1 MAWSVFARAA
11 ARGHDD
17 AARPDRKEASSTT
30 PSPDRIEA
38 AIRAAGKR
46 PPDTDT
52 QANKK
57 AYSERVSNQLAP
69 AIAAEL
75 QERGLRGCRPLPAI
89 AGKKR
94 GSERRIAGGLG
105 DKKVDV
111 TYATE
116 HAGLVLAISVKT
128 ISWRDQKTKNFQ
140 QNLQNRKADLVFEV
154 TTLHKRFPYSVV
166 GGLLFLYEDARTDNK
181 GSETRIST
189 FARAHQLLKM
199 FNNRSGTRNED
210 TKFEYLAIGVYKDDP
225 VAYELY
231 EAGEPARRISFASL
245 LEKLLVS
252 VAERNPED
260 FVYERGRLLRPRD
273 LGFANDSEA

>member
-1 MAWSVFARAA
+1 M
-11 ARGHDD
+11 
-17 AARPDRKEASSTT
+17 
-30 PSPDRIEA
+30 
-38 AIRAAGKR
+38 
-46 PPDTDT
+46 
-52 QANKK
+52 
-57 AYSERVSNQLAP
+57 AP

-75 QERGLRGCRPLPAI
+75 QERGLRDCQPLPAG

-128 ISWRDQKTKNFQ
+128 ISWRDRKTKNFQ
-140 QNLQNRKADLVFEV
+140 KNLQNRKADLVFEV

-166 GGLLFLYEDARTDNK
+166 GGVLFLYEDARTDNK
-181 GSETRIST
+181 GSQARIST

-199 FNNRSGTRNED
+199 FNRRSGTRNED
-210 TKFEYLAIGVYKDDP
+210 TKFEHLAIGVYKNDP
-225 VAYELY
+225 VTYELY
-231 EAGEPARRISFASL
+231 EAGEPTRQISFASFI
-245 LEKLLVS
+245 EKLLVA

-260 FVYERGRLLRPRD
+260 FVYEHGRLLRPRD
-273 LGFANDSEA
+273 LGLAHDSEL

>member
-1 MAWSVFARAA
+1 MTMN
-11 ARGHDD
+11 
-17 AARPDRKEASSTT
+17 ARPDGKKTSSTT
-30 PSPDRIEA
+30 PNPDRIEA

-46 PPDTDT
+46 PPEIDT

-75 QERGLRGCRPLPAI
+75 RERGLGGCQPHPPI
-89 AGKKR
+89 AGKRR

-111 TYATE
+111 TFATE

-140 QNLQNRKADLVFEV
+140 KNLQNRKADLVFEV

-166 GGLLFLYEDARTDNK
+166 GGLLLLYEDARTDNR
-181 GSETRIST
+181 GSQTRIST

-210 TKFEYLAIGVYKDDP
+210 TKFECLAVGVYKDDP

-231 EAGEPARRISFASL
+231 EAGEPTRQI
-245 LEKLLVS
+245 
-252 VAERNPED
+252 
-260 FVYERGRLLRPRD
+260 
-273 LGFANDSEA
+273 

>member
-1 MAWSVFARAA
+1 M
-11 ARGHDD
+11 H
-17 AARPDRKEASSTT
+17 ARPDGKKTSSTG
-30 PSPDRIEA
+30 PGPDRIEA

-46 PPDTDT
+46 PPETDT

-57 AYSERVSNQLAP
+57 AYSERVSNELAP
-69 AIAAEL
+69 AMAAEL
-75 QERGLRGCRPLPAI
+75 QERGLRGCQPLPAI

-128 ISWRDQKTKNFQ
+128 ISWRDKKTKNFQ
-140 QNLQNRKADLVFEV
+140 KNLQNRKADLVFEV

-166 GGLLFLYEDARTDNK
+166 GGILFFYEDARTDNE
-181 GSETRIST
+181 GSQARIST

-225 VAYELY
+225 AAYELY
-231 EAGEPARRISFASL
+231 AAGESAGQISFASFI
-245 LEKLLVS
+245 EKLLVS

-273 LGFANDSEA
+273 LGLDNDSDA